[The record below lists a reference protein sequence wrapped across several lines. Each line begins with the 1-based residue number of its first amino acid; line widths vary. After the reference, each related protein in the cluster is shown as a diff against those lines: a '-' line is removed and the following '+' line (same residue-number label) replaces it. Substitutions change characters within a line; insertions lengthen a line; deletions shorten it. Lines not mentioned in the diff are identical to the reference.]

1 MIRVVKSIIVL
12 LVVSLFLFGCEEK
25 LKPSVIQTIDSRL
38 LPQQESWN
46 SDIVV
51 SDSGHV
57 HAIIHAGNLRVFE
70 NDHRTQLSKGVTVHF
85 FSTEGHETSVLTS
98 EEGSVDETTNNL
110 EADKHVVAIS
120 TNGSRLVTEQLFWD
134 NQRQL
139 IHTPEY
145 VEITTP
151 KEKINGH
158 GFESDQ
164 TLKNYKIFSV
174 TGHGHAE

>member
-1 MIRVVKSIIVL
+1 MKHVFIIFIVL
-12 LVVSLFLFGCEEK
+12 LALSLSFWGCEEK
-25 LKPSVIQTIDSRL
+25 LKPSVIQTMDSRS

-70 NDHRTQLSKGVTVHF
+70 NDHRTQLSQGVIVHF
-85 FSTEGHETSVLTS
+85 YSTEGHETSVLTS

-110 EADKHVVAIS
+110 EAEKHVVATS
-120 TNGSRLVTEQLFWD
+120 KNGSRLITERLFWD

-145 VEITTP
+145 VEITTTN
-151 KEKINGH
+151 EKINGH

-164 TLKNYKIFSV
+164 TLKNYKIFTVS
-174 TGHGHAE
+174 GRGHAE